1 MMFSFYFVDWLWKW
15 KIILPFHRHFNE
27 LQSKSFHFIS
37 YPFPLKSTGSHRTY
51 QVCTGFPIHSI
62 VSVYSHHWLLYIRHS
77 NKRRYHSIF
86 TDLSFND
93 VFILSFKDSPNSAI
107 SDSQRT
113 KERWPRSFSSFL
125 FRLFFFLL
133 IARGMTAD
141 VILLFRSARPSAE
154 SLRLEPRDT
163 SRQRRRQWS
172 SR

>member
-1 MMFSFYFVDWLWKW
+1 MRFRCRFLLFLKSWLMLMMFSFYFVDWLWKW

-125 FRLFFFLL
+125 FRLFFFFV
-133 IARGMTAD
+133 D
-141 VILLFRSARPSAE
+141 CSWN
-154 SLRLEPRDT
+154 D
-163 SRQRRRQWS
+163 RRCHS
-172 SR
+172 II